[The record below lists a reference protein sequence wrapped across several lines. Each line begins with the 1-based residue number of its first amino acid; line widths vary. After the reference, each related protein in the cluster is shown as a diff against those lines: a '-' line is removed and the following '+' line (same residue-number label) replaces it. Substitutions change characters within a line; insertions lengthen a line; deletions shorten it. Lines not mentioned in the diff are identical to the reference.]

1 MPGTRRTHLPT
12 ALAAVLVLCLSSLA
26 GAAEFG
32 FDQKRAPAVHSALP
46 HSVAR
51 SALDLWSAAQLARPR
66 GQALAAAERHIR
78 SLAQPDLS
86 PPARVQPQQPAP
98 ALSPALAGIIRRVRL
113 SERGQ
118 PEHARPMTP
127 TVALTFDLCERAVH
141 VTGYD
146 ADLVDSL
153 RAAGARATF
162 FAGGKWMR
170 SHPERTQ
177 QLMADPRFEMASHA
191 WTHANMAVAPAEE
204 QERQIS
210 WTSAQ
215 FELLREDLDRRL
227 AERGLPASGVGPLR
241 LFRLPYGRGNAETA
255 ARLNRHGLAV
265 IQWDVVGEGGVGSA
279 EQRARAIVSAVRPGS
294 IILLHANAIPKDTA
308 AIVRHL
314 LPLLARKGYA
324 TATVSELL
332 ASGTPETCPEGFFT
346 TPGDNEIYDSMFRG
360 YGTLGR
366 AQ

>member
-1 MPGTRRTHLPT
+1 MPGTRRTHLHT
-12 ALAAVLVLCLSSLA
+12 ALAAVLVLCVSSLA
-26 GAAEFG
+26 GAAASG
-32 FDQKRAPAVHSALP
+32 VDPKSPPAGHSAI
-46 HSVAR
+46 HSSSTRAGG
-51 SALDLWSAAQLARPR
+51 ALDLWSAAQLARPR
-66 GQALAAAERHIR
+66 GRALAAAERHIQ

-98 ALSPALAGIIRRVRL
+98 ALNPALAGIIRRVRIA
-113 SERGQ
+113 
-118 PEHARPMTP
+118 EHARRGTP

-146 ADLVDSL
+146 ADLVDAL
-153 RAAGARATF
+153 RAANARATF

-204 QERQIS
+204 QERQIL

-215 FELLREDLDRRL
+215 FELLREELDRRL

-241 LFRLPYGRGNAETA
+241 LFRLPYGRGNAATA

-265 IQWDVVGEGGVGSA
+265 IQWDVVGEGGAGSA

-314 LPLLARKGYA
+314 LPLLAQKGYA

-346 TPGDNEIYDSMFRG
+346 TPGDNEIYDSMFLG